1 MKTKTIIITLIAGIV
16 LSLTGAIVSVIELTR
31 LDYIP
36 FNDNDTKVTTT
47 LKLDKDIDTLHIDQ
61 DRMWH
66 YRWLVDNTLDDEVT
80 IEYLPINQKHPL
92 EFSIK
97 DNVISCNNIMDT
109 AFDLYDLKTVWDY
122 FMQGLQENKVYDIS
136 NIDAVHIKTNQ
147 KWYDIYQRTIFEE
160 EQRDQAKREK
170 EERLEMER
178 YERQERLEMER
189 AKMEHELAMER
200 AEAERKMSKERSE
213 NAHHQSETY

>member
-47 LKLDKDIDTLHIDQ
+47 LKLDKDINTFHIDTLNI
-61 DRMWH
+61 RSLYW
-66 YRWLVDNTLDDEVT
+66 VIDNTLDDEVT

-97 DNVISCNNIMDT
+97 DNVLSCNNIMDT

-122 FMQGLQENKVYDIS
+122 FMQGLQEKKVYDIS
-136 NIDAVHIKTNQ
+136 NIDAVHIKINQ

-160 EQRDQAKREK
+160 TQRDEAQREK